1 MDLLDTLHISASGL
15 SAQRLRLKTIASNMA
30 NAKST
35 RGPDGSEPY
44 RRKLAV
50 FETKPVGS
58 FDDELDRELSRVQ
71 VSQITESKAPFK
83 KVFDPSH
90 PDSDD
95 DGYVLYPNVDIL
107 NEMVDMMNTSRS
119 YEANTNVVETTY
131 QMAMKALEIGR

>member
-15 SAQRLRLKTIASNMA
+15 SAQRVRLKTIASNMA

-35 RGPDGSEPY
+35 RGPDGNEPY

-50 FETKPVGS
+50 FSSKRVGS
-58 FDDELDRELSRVQ
+58 FEDALDRQVSRVE
-71 VSQITESKAPFK
+71 VSEISKSEAPFR

-90 PDSDD
+90 PDANE

-107 NEMVDMMNTSRS
+107 TEMVDMMSTSRS
-119 YEANTNVVETTY
+119 YEANSNVVETTY
-131 QMAMKALEIGR
+131 QMALRALEIGR